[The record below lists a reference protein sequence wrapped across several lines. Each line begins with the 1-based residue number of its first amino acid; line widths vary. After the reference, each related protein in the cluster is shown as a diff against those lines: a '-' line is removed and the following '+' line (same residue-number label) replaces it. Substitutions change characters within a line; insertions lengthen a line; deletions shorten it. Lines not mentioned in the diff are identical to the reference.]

1 MDAHGPNIGD
11 RRRLAQ
17 AQATENARRAF
28 YHFNG
33 SDEFS

>member
-17 AQATENARRAF
+17 AQATETARRACC
-28 YHFNG
+28 HFNG
-33 SDEFS
+33 GGEFS